1 MKRLSQTKQFAKD
14 VKRMR
19 KRGKDIEKLKAVV
32 THLASEQALE
42 PRYRDHALAG
52 EWKNCRDC
60 HLEPDWILIYWMNA
74 HISSIWMNGTWRS
87 RIVASGRR

>member
-1 MKRLSQTKQFAKD
+1 MKQLSQTRQFAKD

-32 THLASEQALE
+32 TRLASGQALE

-52 EWKNCRDC
+52 EWKNCRDR
-60 HLEPDWILIYWMNA
+60 HLEPDWILIYSA
-74 HISSIWMNGTWRS
+74 DE
-87 RIVASGRR
+87 RRLRLERTGSHSDLFE